1 MSKKKR
7 AAKEARKAELA
18 ELRHRRAR
26 EMYKTDPDVR
36 HNVDMLLQ
44 RFREKFGREAGPGDP
59 LMFDPSKDVP
69 TPLPPGSI
77 AKDMIAAMFRAELPP
92 ELIYAYSKSGVVVT
106 ESNRHVVDPDDL
118 AAWKAAADEFSSLEP
133 AEQAVT
139 LQAIRTREVQ

>member
-7 AAKEARKAELA
+7 VAKETRKAELA

-44 RFREKFGREAGPGDP
+44 QFREKFGREAGPGDP

-69 TPLPPGSI
+69 TPLPPGAI
-77 AKDMIAAMFRAELPP
+77 AGEMIGAMFRAELPP

-106 ESNRHVVDPDDL
+106 EGNRDVVDPDDL
-118 AAWKAAADEFSSLEP
+118 AAWNAAAEEFMSLDP
-133 AEQAVT
+133 AEQAAT
-139 LQAIRTREVQ
+139 LQAIRTREAQ